1 MTHMETVE
9 AAEQQL
15 KEIAQRQ
22 VELVN
27 ETAADRKRMNEIS
40 AVIESLSGAMEEL
53 KALQGK
59 IKQTEML
66 AAKLPQAVEARE
78 KGAAMKADANR
89 LQQEVLDLARRKD
102 RLLEEKN
109 SLMQSLPGLDD
120 TSDLE
125 TSRNKAVQDQRIAT
139 INLGSISAKLERIR
153 GRAAQHGTAQSQYAN
168 FGYQPRPHHESTVPA
183 DDHRGGGGERQHRL
197 YGVTKRR
204 RYRGR
209 ADELSA

>member
-1 MTHMETVE
+1 
-9 AAEQQL
+9 
-15 KEIAQRQ
+15 
-22 VELVN
+22 
-27 ETAADRKRMNEIS
+27 
-40 AVIESLSGAMEEL
+40 MEEL

-78 KGAAMKADANR
+78 KGAAMKEDANR

-125 TSRNKAVQDQRIAT
+125 AGRNKAVQDQRIAT
-139 INLGSISAKLERIR
+139 INLGSISAKLERIADAEGKAADLRETIKKTAKLLDDYQVLAQAFSLDGIQCGGMDAIVTQFCAEDGDAQMRKDMLRSIAMEILSLADAGGAIHDAVMIKIPRR
-153 GRAAQHGTAQSQYAN
+153 GENNG
-168 FGYQPRPHHESTVPA
+168 
-183 DDHRGGGGERQHRL
+183 
-197 YGVTKRR
+197 
-204 RYRGR
+204 
-209 ADELSA
+209 